1 MPTLS
6 LCEREIRDLH
16 DFFARWYCGRADPD
30 EFRTVERALAPTFEI
45 LAPDGTVTDRD
56 GILSHIRSEGGSYEP
71 GEFDIDV
78 RNVEPVDVRDDR
90 ALVRYEECQER
101 PDGANGRI
109 STALFGPA
117 RSPVADQ
124 QDVEWLYLHETWLDR

>member
-30 EFRTVERALAPTFEI
+30 EFRTVEQ
-45 LAPDGTVTDRD
+45 
-56 GILSHIRSEGGSYEP
+56 
-71 GEFDIDV
+71 
-78 RNVEPVDVRDDR
+78 

-101 PDGANGRI
+101 PDGTNGRI

-124 QDVEWLYLHETWLDR
+124 QDVEWLYLHET